1 MQMTKI
7 GIHYCKQLGKGEWN
21 NLQDPRGKQSRKKKK
36 NKKPQ
41 KNRIKQNKTDIH
53 DRQSFTR
60 LHIHSVPI
68 ITKVRE

>member
-1 MQMTKI
+1 MYSLLQAAGQGWMEQLTGPKRKA
-7 GIHYCKQLGKGEWN
+7 KQE
-21 NLQDPRGKQSRKKKK
+21 KKK